1 MLALGER
8 IASTVDSMRRD
19 GYAIEQR
26 ERSGD
31 VVYLIKGAAYHIE
44 LTVNPNR
51 WVGLHL
57 GLGTDPKHPT
67 LTYDIDTDLYD
78 LASPRFETFAR
89 SVEDEIV
96 AFLQSLI
103 GGRVRIG
110 KVGRKTALLIPM
122 GKRVGILTQG
132 RFAQSTRVRR
142 VAASTEAKGG
152 FVALT

>member
-1 MLALGER
+1 MLVLGKR
-8 IASTVDSMRRD
+8 IVSTVDSMRHN

-31 VVYLIKGAAYHIE
+31 LVYLIKGVSYHIE
-44 LTVNPNR
+44 LTISPHR

-57 GLGTDPKHPT
+57 GLGTDLKRPT
-67 LTYDIDTDLYD
+67 LVYDIDTDLYD
-78 LASPRFETFAR
+78 LANPRFETFAR

-96 AFLQSLI
+96 AFLESLV

-110 KVGRKTALLIPM
+110 KIGRKTALLIPM
-122 GKRVGILTQG
+122 GTRVGIITQG
-132 RFAQSTRVRR
+132 RFAQSSRVRR
-142 VAASTEAKGG
+142 VAASAEAKDG